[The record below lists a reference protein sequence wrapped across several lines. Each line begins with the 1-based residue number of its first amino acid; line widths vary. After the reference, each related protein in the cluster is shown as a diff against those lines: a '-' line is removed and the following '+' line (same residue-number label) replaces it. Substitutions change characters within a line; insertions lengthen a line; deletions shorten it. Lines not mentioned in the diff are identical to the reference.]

1 MKLFELFAELSLDS
15 GNFDRGIKSAS
26 KQGATLASTLS
37 TGFRGI
43 SARTIAMGHALYDF
57 GRMATRVAADFG
69 KTVISEYADAEQLVG
84 GIETLFGAS
93 ADMVI
98 KNAQQAYRTA
108 GLSANQYMET
118 VTSFSASLLQSLGGD
133 TAAAARVSD
142 MAVQDMS
149 DNANKMGTDM
159 GMIMNAYQGFAKQN
173 YTMLDNLK
181 LGYGGTR
188 TEMERLLRDA
198 EAIQRAQGK
207 NVRYSINNL
216 DDVYEA
222 IHVIQTEMGITG
234 TTAEEAAKTIWG
246 SFNAFKAS
254 WKNLLAGF
262 GTDEDMEAL
271 VDNLYETGETLISNV
286 MGIVPKMGERALQGV
301 DRFLMRYDLYRTL
314 RHAYDQGGWQAV
326 ADAGT
331 AMFKHSFTNFWN
343 NTLPGIVKDGA
354 NGVIGIINSVF
365 GTNIPAIESIKLPT
379 WEEITTTVTTWWTSI
394 RGQLE
399 SAAQWTLKLFNNP
412 TAAADDV
419 KSAFETWWIN
429 TARPSIE
436 SACEWTLSLFSGV
449 AGDESSIK
457 KLVSEWWNDA
467 GKLVGSVTTFVASLV
482 GFTDG
487 TAEAAGTTIEQ
498 WWSTIGAGFGK
509 VCTFFAT
516 LVTPDEEDTKAA
528 VKDLYKWF
536 YTDFLGALG
545 DSLVVRGK
553 VVFEL
558 ADNAFAA
565 LMNHIESQWKAG
577 LTAIGMGWLF
587 DENESQL
594 EFKNQM
600 EANQAATAWENNP
613 MRLAGK
619 YANVDPMLRD
629 TMEAYAHAWIS
640 GSGQQPSWWS
650 LDESDFNINDQGMMD
665 QWRGFLA
672 DLNAFGDEL
681 NMDNFWSW
689 FEEPEGETEEESDV
703 SSSLE
708 QLNTTVSAFAA
719 AAEALPG
726 QAAAAAASALSGA
739 KVEMDGAAVGQIVLA
754 PVMAEISRMNR
765 TAARAFA

>member
-1 MKLFELFAELSLDS
+1 M
-15 GNFDRGIKSAS
+15 
-26 KQGATLASTLS
+26 
-37 TGFRGI
+37 
-43 SARTIAMGHALYDF
+43 
-57 GRMATRVAADFG
+57 
-69 KTVISEYADAEQLVG
+69 
-84 GIETLFGAS
+84 
-93 ADMVI
+93 
-98 KNAQQAYRTA
+98 
-108 GLSANQYMET
+108 
-118 VTSFSASLLQSLGGD
+118 
-133 TAAAARVSD
+133 
-142 MAVQDMS
+142 
-149 DNANKMGTDM
+149 
-159 GMIMNAYQGFAKQN
+159 
-173 YTMLDNLK
+173 
-181 LGYGGTR
+181 YGGTR

-207 NVRYSINNL
+207 NVSYSIDSL
-216 DDVYEA
+216 SDVYEA

-262 GTDEDMEAL
+262 GTDEDMEVL

-354 NGVIGIINSVF
+354 NGVIGIINSIF
-365 GTNIPAIESIKLPT
+365 GTNIPTIESIKLPT
-379 WEEITTTVTTWWTSI
+379 WEEITTTVTTWWTGI
-394 RGQLE
+394 RGHLE
-399 SAAQWTLKLFNNP
+399 SAAKWTLKLFDSP
-412 TAAADDV
+412 TEAADDV
-419 KSAFETWWIN
+419 KSAVETWWTE

-436 SACEWTLSLFSGV
+436 SVCEWTLSLFSGV
-449 AGDESSIK
+449 TGDEAAVNK
-457 KLVSEWWNDA
+457 KVSDWWETA
-467 GKLVGSVTTFVASLV
+467 GKTVGSITTFVASLV
-482 GFTDG
+482 GFSDG
-487 TAEAAGTTIEQ
+487 TSEAAGTTIEQ
-498 WWSTIGAGFGK
+498 WWSTIGAGFSK

-516 LVTPDEEDTKAA
+516 LGTPDKEDTKAA
-528 VKDLYKWF
+528 VKDMYKWF
-536 YTDFLGALG
+536 YTDFLGTLG

-558 ADNAFAA
+558 AEDAFTA

-587 DENESQL
+587 EESESQREFQYGL
-594 EFKNQM
+594 E
-600 EANQAATAWENNP
+600 ATRMDEMGQNNP
-613 MRLAGK
+613 FQLAGK

-629 TMEAYAHAWIS
+629 TMEAYAHAWVS
-640 GSGQQPSWWS
+640 GGGRQPSWWS
-650 LDESDFNINDQGMMD
+650 LDESDFNINDHGLMD
-665 QWRGFLA
+665 QWRGFLT
-672 DLNAFGDEL
+672 DLNTYAEEL

-689 FEEPEGETEEESDV
+689 FEDPEDGKEEGTSIT
-703 SSSLE
+703 SSLE

-726 QAAAAAASALSGA
+726 QAAAAAAGALSGA